1 MTTDSTTQLDD
12 APPPSYDATI
22 HHNID
27 EPQQRQ
33 QVFYLTFLPK
43 TPLPTHPTTFHLT
56 GDSRS
61 PDLIL
66 THPSHPSNPLATIS
80 TDSSLVYHHSHIT
93 DHRPGG
99 VMHILRRHNPPGA
112 NSNEFCYTITT
123 HGNQGTKLL
132 EITTTPTLLSA
143 SSTRLIFR
151 RSDNG
156 ELDALRL
163 KIFLTGGGANLQQL
177 DMRVEYQ
184 GSPVGTI
191 TLISKP
197 EKPVYQLDITQPGIE
212 PVLFA
217 ILATVV
223 DDRLMTTK
231 RRSRQHWSA
240 GVPGIGKGPGAGL
253 AGAFALS

>member
-1 MTTDSTTQLDD
+1 MATDIIEQFDD
-12 APPPSYDATI
+12 TPPPSYDATI
-22 HHNID
+22 NNRHSHQ
-27 EPQQRQ
+27 EQHQRLN
-33 QVFYLTFLPK
+33 LTFLPK
-43 TPLPTHPTTFHLT
+43 TPVPAQPTTFHLT

-66 THPSHPSNPLATIS
+66 IHPSQPSTPLATIS

-99 VMHILRRHNPPGA
+99 VMHILRRHNSPGA
-112 NSNEFCYTITT
+112 NTNGFCYTITT
-123 HGNQGTKLL
+123 HGNQGTKIL
-132 EITTTPTLLSA
+132 EITTTSTLLKA

-151 RSDNG
+151 RADNN

-163 KIFLTGGGANLQQL
+163 KTFLPGGGATLQQL

-191 TLISKP
+191 TLMSKP
-197 EKPVYQLDITQPGIE
+197 EKPVYQLDITRPGIE
-212 PVLFA
+212 PLLFA
-217 ILATVV
+217 ILATVI

-231 RRSRQHWSA
+231 RRSRRHWSA